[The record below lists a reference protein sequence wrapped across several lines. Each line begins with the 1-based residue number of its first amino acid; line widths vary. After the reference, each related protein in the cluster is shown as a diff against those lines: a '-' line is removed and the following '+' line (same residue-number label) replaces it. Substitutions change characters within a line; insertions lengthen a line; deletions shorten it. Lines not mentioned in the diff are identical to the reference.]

1 MHSSLALRE
10 ATKLLLTKSN
20 VLSLL
25 LHYGVTMMT
34 KVRITAF
41 ITGLLILSAATVI
54 KAQDPAPQLTS
65 IDAQTDEQKQK
76 EKETGEKKAA
86 TLLEQIVGE
95 VQLLKLPENRIRVQM
110 AAADMLWKRNE
121 ARARSMFSLAA
132 DGVAEMMRSTDG
144 NMQRWAAQLR
154 QELVLTAAQ
163 HDTALAYQLLATT
176 QSLTPTP
183 NPTNNFR
190 RPSPDANL
198 EQNLLARVAAIDP
211 KLAAQKAEEAL
222 TNGQYPNT
230 LPQVLSALQLQ
241 DKEAATKLTAK
252 VVSKLQ
258 SENMLANVQAETLA
272 LFLLRAG
279 PLPAQTATSG
289 TQGVANQPALNQAG
303 SNQAAPN
310 QAILSSAGSPVLD
323 GSSFQDLMNT
333 VIDAALRATPQTANN
348 QRGQINARGRGNF
361 GRAQN
366 PDQSPPTDGQLEQQ
380 NARRLLGGLQM
391 LLPQI
396 DQYLPSRATTVRNK
410 MTELGIGNSP
420 RIAFDQINNL
430 MQQGTADSLVAAAPA
445 APPPLQSR
453 LYQQAAQKALDE
465 GNVDRARQIANDHLD
480 APARDRVLQK
490 VDFQLIAKKVE
501 TENMDQLRQT
511 LTNLR
516 SDDERI
522 DLLLQL
528 AAQAQEATGEQKPAS
543 APEDDSKLALKFLG
557 EAQGIANRR
566 ATNYK
571 QFDQQLRI
579 ADAFASLEPAR
590 SFEVLDP
597 GIAQLNEL
605 LSAAALLSG
614 FEVNIFK
621 DGELPLEGGSG
632 LGDMVA
638 RYGQELATLA
648 KIDFARAESSTNKF
662 QLPEPRLLSQLAIVR
677 SVLGVPQ
684 VAPINN
690 GFGGPRGF
698 GRRGQ

>member
-1 MHSSLALRE
+1 LALRE

-54 KAQDPAPQLTS
+54 KAQDPAPQLTT
-65 IDAQTDEQKQK
+65 DAQTDEQKQK
-76 EKETGEKKAA
+76 EKEAGEKKAA
-86 TLLEQIVGE
+86 ALLEQIVGE
-95 VQLLKLPENRIRVQM
+95 VQLLKLPENRIRVQI

-163 HDTALAYQLLATT
+163 HDAALAYQLLATT

-366 PDQSPPTDGQLEQQ
+366 PDQSPPTDGELEQQ

-410 MTELGIGNSP
+410 MTELGIGNNP
-420 RIAFDQINNL
+420 RIAFGQINNL
-430 MQQGTADSLVAAAPA
+430 MQRGTADSLLAAAPVA
-445 APPPLQSR
+445 APPLQSR

-648 KIDFARAESSTNKF
+648 KIDFARAESSANKF
-662 QLPEPRLLSQLAIVR
+662 QLAEPRLLSQLAIVR